1 MNFKISDIEV
11 GDKIL
16 VKQLKLKKLTLY
28 KSQPFTVTEKKGI
41 IGKIRLWERILLGAI
56 FLLGGWNLRRS
67 GFDHLNLFRS

>member
-41 IGKIRLWERILLGAI
+41 IGKIRLWERTVSKCSRLA
-56 FLLGGWNLRRS
+56 
-67 GFDHLNLFRS
+67 LFFGKV